1 MHSLITSDTPY
12 HQKNSKSIMMWFL
25 EKLPL
30 AKTVILFIFW
40 IQITSALMVFF
51 LSQESLFQTRKGIE
65 YTIEEIDSSPS
76 ELRTRKFTRTTIP
89 TLKKDKTQRP
99 SVTLPSKISD
109 QLDFS
114 VVKIRGFGK
123 GVLLSGEIADGDAQK
138 FVEFIKNVKGL
149 PIEFVALHSPG
160 GSVMEAMIIG
170 EEIRE
175 RALKTM
181 LPGHSYC
188 YSACPYI
195 MAGGI
200 ERIFSSYSLLGVHQ
214 HFFPDNMLIPV
225 YFAVQSVQEG
235 QAKTFRHLKQ
245 MGINTEI
252 MEHIL
257 STPPEEIY
265 VLSTEELEKYNFAT
279 ELIGPA

>member
-1 MHSLITSDTPY
+1 MDSLIKMAALIIKKFKEHYDVGIGKASVS
-12 HQKNSKSIMMWFL
+12 KNSNSVYFLDTANFSINGFL
-25 EKLPL
+25 
-30 AKTVILFIFW
+30 
-40 IQITSALMVFF
+40 

-65 YTIEEIDSSPS
+65 YTMEEIDSSPS

-99 SVTLPSKISD
+99 IVPLPSKISD

-123 GVLLSGEIADGDAQK
+123 GVLLSGQIADGDALK
-138 FVEFIKNVKGL
+138 FVEFIKNTKGL
-149 PIEFVALHSPG
+149 PLEFVALHSPG

-200 ERIFSSYSLLGVHQ
+200 ERFSVRTLFLG
-214 HFFPDNMLIPV
+214 
-225 YFAVQSVQEG
+225 Y
-235 QAKTFRHLKQ
+235 
-245 MGINTEI
+245 INTF
-252 MEHIL
+252 
-257 STPPEEIY
+257 SRQY
-265 VLSTEELEKYNFAT
+265 VDTSLFRSSKCS
-279 ELIGPA
+279 IRSS